1 MTLLR
6 ETQSLCP
13 VCLRRIPARYETDAQ
28 ESSALKE
35 RSEMDASASQQT
47 VFLRKH
53 CPEHGSFS
61 VVVWQGEPAFTSWAS
76 FRHPSYPEHPATAD
90 KLGCPFDCGLCP
102 EHGQHT
108 CTGLVEVT
116 ARCNMRCPVCYAK
129 AEPASVAPDPTPER
143 IREQFASLFRAS
155 GACNL
160 QLSGGEPTVRVDL
173 PELIRM
179 ARETGFAFVQLN
191 SNGLR
196 LGSEPGYARHLKEA
210 GLDSVYLQCDGVSEE
225 TFRVLRGR
233 SCLDDKQAAI
243 RACTEAGLGV
253 VLVATLVSDI
263 NLREVGDLLRFALS
277 CGPGVRGVHFQ
288 PVASFG
294 RFPWEL
300 TAAPRVTL
308 PELMRELQCQSDGLV
323 RITDFHPPGCEH
335 ALCSFSA
342 VYLRKDARLECLPAS
357 ADCCTPAFSEN
368 SEGAR
373 RAKAFVARHWR
384 AEESNIPEPAP
395 LSGKNT
401 QSNDFEQFLA
411 SAGIEQRF
419 TVSAMGFQDALSL
432 DIARVR
438 GCCIHVVEPSGHL
451 VPFCLYNITSRDG
464 IPLYRGKA

>member
-1 MTLLR
+1 M
-6 ETQSLCP
+6 
-13 VCLRRIPARYETDAQ
+13 
-28 ESSALKE
+28 
-35 RSEMDASASQQT
+35 
-47 VFLRKH
+47 H
-53 CPEHGSFS
+53 
-61 VVVWQGEPAFTSWAS
+61 
-76 FRHPSYPEHPATAD
+76 
-90 KLGCPFDCGLCP
+90 
-102 EHGQHT
+102 
-108 CTGLVEVT
+108 
-116 ARCNMRCPVCYAK
+116 CPVCYAQ
-129 AEPASVAPDPTPER
+129 ATPSSATPDPTPER
-143 IREQFASLFRAS
+143 IREQYASLFRAS

-160 QLSGGEPTVRVDL
+160 QLSGGEPTVRADL

-196 LGSEPGYARHLKEA
+196 LGSEPGYARCLREA

-233 SCLDDKQAAI
+233 PCLEARRAAI

-253 VLVATLVSDI
+253 VLVATLVSDV
-263 NLREVGDLLRFALS
+263 NLHEVGDLLRFALS
-277 CGPGVRGVHFQ
+277 CGSGVRGVHFQ

-308 PELMRELQCQSDGLV
+308 PELMRELERQSDGLV
-323 RITDFHPPGCEH
+323 QVTDFHPPGCEH

-342 VYLRKDARLECLPAS
+342 VYLRNGACLECLPAS

-384 AEESNIPEPAP
+384 ADSPNVSKNAP
-395 LSGKNT
+395 PPNRDTRG
-401 QSNDFEQFLA
+401 NDFEQFLA
-411 SAGIEQRF
+411 SAGVERRF

-438 GCCIHVVEPSGHL
+438 GCCIHVVAPSGRL
-451 VPFCLYNITSRDG
+451 IPFCLYNITSRDG
-464 IPLYRGKA
+464 IPLYRGNL